1 MALRDILKAAWAN
14 FHFGSLKQS
23 INIFAKA
30 ILFCLIILLADV
42 VFPFAIAAV
51 VLFLSFSA
59 NILFHSPRNV
69 AYRLISPDTHLC
81 AAGLTNG
88 WEFLPRTAMMSG
100 G

>member
-30 ILFCLIILLADV
+30 ILFCLIILLPDV

-51 VLFLSFSA
+51 VYFC
-59 NILFHSPRNV
+59 P
-69 AYRLISPDTHLC
+69 
-81 AAGLTNG
+81 
-88 WEFLPRTAMMSG
+88 FLPTFCFTLPATSHTARLAQIRTSARRA
-100 G
+100 